1 MSFYLDASAIVPLIL
16 RDAHTET
23 MEAWLGN
30 ANDELIVSDF
40 AALEVAAVISRQVR
54 MERMP
59 EQKASLALALLDDW
73 TVRAT
78 TKIETRASDLA
89 LADRFIRD
97 FATKL
102 AAPDALHLA
111 LASNRGL
118 SLATFDARLKEA
130 AAIRGVRV
138 AALGGAVRR

>member
-23 MEAWLGN
+23 MSRWLVN
-30 ANDELIVSDF
+30 VSDELIVSDF

-54 MERMP
+54 MNCIA
-59 EQKASLALALLDDW
+59 EQKAALALALFDEW
-73 TVRAT
+73 TDRAAVRMAVS
-78 TKIETRASDLA
+78 AQDFLLA
-89 LADRFIRD
+89 ESFVRD

-111 LASNRGL
+111 IASNRGYR
-118 SLATFDARLKEA
+118 LATFDARLKEA
-130 AAIRGVRV
+130 AAMRGVRV
-138 AALGGAVRR
+138 ATMG